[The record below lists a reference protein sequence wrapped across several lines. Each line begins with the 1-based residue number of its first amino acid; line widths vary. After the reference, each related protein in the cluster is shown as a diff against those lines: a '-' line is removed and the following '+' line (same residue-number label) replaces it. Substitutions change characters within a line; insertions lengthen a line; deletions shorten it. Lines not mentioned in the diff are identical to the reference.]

1 VEVAPDLNLDRRR
14 VRGVELLCGEGC
26 VLREDLKARG
36 ATSRGGVS
44 KYGALRTKIEVCPGF
59 EDSVSIRGAQQS
71 LDWIWGDEAESSK
84 GVARLSRGVWSEEP

>member
-1 VEVAPDLNLDRRR
+1 
-14 VRGVELLCGEGC
+14 

-59 EDSVSIRGAQQS
+59 EVEYRSAGLSRV
-71 LDWIWGDEAESSK
+71 LDWIWGDEAEPSK